1 MTCKQCGAD
10 AVKDAVFCHKCGA
23 PVGNAARVGNVTR
36 DLTAKQRFAAALSR
50 SDDDDD
56 DSPEQVLWQGKFSH
70 RAMIGSWLTAGV
82 FTIALITLA
91 IVAGFPTT
99 GWLGVAAVLAV
110 VWIGLLLLLLYRQVS
125 IHYYLTSER
134 LLHER
139 GLLWR
144 EIDRIEAID
153 VDDVSF
159 HQGPIERMLGV
170 GTVRI
175 RSSDVST
182 PTFDIQGIDDA
193 RNVASMID
201 DVRRKERRRRGL
213 HIESI

>member
-23 PVGNAARVGNVTR
+23 PVGNVTR
-36 DLTAKQRFAAALSR
+36 DITAKQRFAAALSR
-50 SDDDDD
+50 SDGDDGDG
-56 DSPEQVLWQGKFSH
+56 PEQVLWQGKFSH
-70 RAMIGSWLTAGV
+70 RAMISSWLTAGV

-193 RNVASMID
+193 RHVASMID
-201 DVRRKERRRRGL
+201 EVRRKERRRRGL